1 MADKLKDYVPMSVRL
16 RSDLAERLERHR
28 AETGAPKTFTIEKA
42 LEEYFSRLDG
52 VEKK

>member
-1 MADKLKDYVPMSVRL
+1 MAEKLKDYVPISIRL
-16 RSDLAERLERHR
+16 RADLAERLERHR
-28 AETGAPKTFTIEKA
+28 TETGVPKTFTIEKA

>member
-1 MADKLKDYVPMSVRL
+1 MAEKLKDYVPMSVRL

-28 AETGAPKTFTIEKA
+28 TETGVPKTFTIEKA